1 MDEKARQKIQDLQI
15 LEQNL
20 QSLLMQKQNN
30 SLELSETSNALSE
43 ISKTKDSVYKMVGSI
58 IISVDRTKTI
68 SELEEK
74 KKLLELRNS
83 SIEKQEKSIESRA
96 IELQTEIKNI
106 LEKKSPSEK
115 K

>member
-1 MDEKARQKIQDLQI
+1 MDEKARQKIQDLQV

-20 QSLLMQKQNN
+20 QSLLMQKQNV
-30 SLELSETSNALSE
+30 SIELSESMNALTE
-43 ISKTKDSVYKMVGSI
+43 IKNTKDNVYKMVGSI
-58 IISVDRTKTI
+58 IVAVDKNKTV

-83 SIEKQEKSIESRA
+83 SIEKQEKAIESRA
-96 IELQTEIKNI
+96 NELQNEIKNM

-115 K
+115 

>member
-20 QSLLMQKQNN
+20 QSLLMQKQNV
-30 SLELSETSNALSE
+30 SIELNESSNALAE

-58 IISVDRTKTI
+58 IISVDKSKTI

-74 KKLLELRNS
+74 QKLLELRNS
-83 SIEKQEKSIESRA
+83 SIEKQEKAVQSRA
-96 IELQTEIKNI
+96 EELHNEIKKI

-115 K
+115 